1 MRIKTEPKYLQAQKE
16 LVAKLVYAQD
26 MPADQRALMD
36 GLLDWL
42 QALNEASEKQAQIT
56 LEFEVEE

>member
-26 MPADQRALMD
+26 MPADQGALMD